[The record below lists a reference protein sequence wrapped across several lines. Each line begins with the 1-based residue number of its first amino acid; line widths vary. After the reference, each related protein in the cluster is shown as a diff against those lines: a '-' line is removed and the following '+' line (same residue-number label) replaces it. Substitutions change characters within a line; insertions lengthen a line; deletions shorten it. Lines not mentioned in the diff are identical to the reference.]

1 METVEKDRREGENR
15 KLQGS
20 KGFSGHWWVPAKALE
35 EESGS
40 CATPPGLFMKGVGAL
55 ASKKLSPGSCSEVLA
70 FQAHTSIAA
79 S

>member
-40 CATPPGLFMKGVGAL
+40 
-55 ASKKLSPGSCSEVLA
+55 
-70 FQAHTSIAA
+70 
-79 S
+79 

>member
-1 METVEKDRREGENR
+1 MGSKKIKNNSPKRRERERRRRRRRRGETETGRREGENR

-40 CATPPGLFMKGVGAL
+40 
-55 ASKKLSPGSCSEVLA
+55 
-70 FQAHTSIAA
+70 
-79 S
+79 